1 MRADKGSVAYRFSRR
16 EDAPLLVQLYN
27 DSFRADYL
35 LYGQCP
41 GYGKTVQQMEESIE
55 HYPKQIILYKGNPVG
70 VLSAR
75 ELGGDVV
82 YLGCL
87 CVIPEYQGRGIG
99 TMAMEELE
107 RMFPE
112 WKRIELVTPA
122 EKQENIRFY
131 TLRGFE
137 LAGEKTD
144 GSVRVVNLVKK
155 RTL

>member
-1 MRADKGSVAYRFSRR
+1 M
-16 EDAPLLVQLYN
+16 
-27 DSFRADYL
+27 
-35 LYGQCP
+35 
-41 GYGKTVQQMEESIE
+41 
-55 HYPKQIILYKGNPVG
+55 
-70 VLSAR
+70 
-75 ELGGDVV
+75 
-82 YLGCL
+82 
-87 CVIPEYQGRGIG
+87 IPEYQGRGIG
-99 TMAMEELE
+99 TVAMEGLE

-137 LAGEKTD
+137 LAGEETD

>member
-1 MRADKGSVAYRFSRR
+1 M
-16 EDAPLLVQLYN
+16 
-27 DSFRADYL
+27 
-35 LYGQCP
+35 
-41 GYGKTVQQMEESIE
+41 
-55 HYPKQIILYKGNPVG
+55 
-70 VLSAR
+70 
-75 ELGGDVV
+75 
-82 YLGCL
+82 
-87 CVIPEYQGRGIG
+87 IPEYQGRGIG
-99 TMAMEELE
+99 TLAMEELE

-122 EKQENIRFY
+122 EKKENIRFY